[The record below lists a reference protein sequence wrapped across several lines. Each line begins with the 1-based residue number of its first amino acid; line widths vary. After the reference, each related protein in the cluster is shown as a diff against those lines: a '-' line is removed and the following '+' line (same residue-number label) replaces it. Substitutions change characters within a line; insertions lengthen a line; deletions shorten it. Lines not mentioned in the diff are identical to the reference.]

1 MDNLPSSETH
11 HSSLDNLTK
20 QQELTGNDPNDTNRK
35 RIRVACDSCRRKKIK
50 CNGSYPCGNC
60 IQAKNTN
67 NCHFTER
74 PMRKKLKQIKQ
85 ENKSTAA
92 TNSNGV
98 SKRKHKDVFNGDSNN
113 VNTVKQGNTFGIV
126 ENKPSDIESRL
137 SRIENSM
144 SRMMHTIESISQNF
158 ITQAMKSNH
167 SSSSIFNNNSLS
179 PTPSEDFNKSRSDSE
194 EQRTSQTYTN
204 LKDHAKDA
212 NELLKLRNWDEFVGT
227 HSITCIFSRE
237 SLDWME
243 KTLGAYGEEYL
254 TPIRN
259 LPLVFHSELKPYI
272 LKWIDP
278 PVVDKLQRKKLL
290 ESPFPIDSKLI
301 SKLID
306 LYYEET
312 SMINILVDES
322 RVRSLFAA
330 YYNNFAE
337 PVASKRRRFRLSE
350 LLLMTSILLISL
362 SCLTE
367 DDFNEER
374 IATPTSSTSSN
385 YSAASANLLGD
396 YSKNKLLALQNSL
409 ENSAIF
415 YYHRI
420 SVISEGLETVEA
432 LLMFI
437 IYVESNWLTSFFNY
451 TIITVTIRFAQEI
464 GLHRAETYFNLD
476 IEEAT
481 KRRKIWWFCYFF
493 DIEFCFKSGK
503 PPVINTNDVTTNSDE
518 DLLRVINQLR
528 QYGPLSPKDRMYSP
542 VCHTISTSLLDLSGA
557 DSICLEILRIIQM
570 GDVLDDPFYFQ
581 FCALLQSR
589 IRSNSYHD
597 LFIASAEKR
606 DFSAISNTLEKL
618 NADMFELAMYLADEA
633 KPRFYNDPK
642 FTSVQASNSTTIK
655 RDTILAM
662 KLTFFSHLMII
673 NRYPLMIVTEDS
685 KFDDR
690 VIKFRNLSLDSAKT
704 ILMLIRGWHRE
715 SASALFYNWAIYFPV
730 AAYLVLVAAIINH
743 PQLPESGTN
752 LNLLIETSLN
762 FFKSSKQWNS
772 SNNTQKKQQNN
783 TTICVN
789 KIVAIE
795 LIVRLMLRV
804 VIKVYELHNNVE
816 ILANNPTLQN
826 HLQEAQEKFPDI
838 FQNHAEFTSK
848 MVALVGASPF
858 SGGSGNCNG
867 SSCNLRDGYASH
879 GQNTMYPSPKVPNNT
894 YNTNISV
901 GSSSTGDHQVYHAQS
916 PSYNASLSNI
926 INNES
931 TGRSPATATATAATT
946 MSQPMMNENYDLFND
961 YLIDNSAVNL
971 PFSQFNNLPNFFFD
985 NNLGI

>member
-1 MDNLPSSETH
+1 MDTSLSLGTHPSTFN
-11 HSSLDNLTK
+11 NLTK

-60 IQAKNTN
+60 IQAKNTS

-74 PMRKKLKQIKQ
+74 PVRKKLKPTKQ
-85 ENKSTAA
+85 DNKSTA
-92 TNSNGV
+92 NSNGV
-98 SKRKHKDVFNGDSNN
+98 SKRKYSDTFSGNSINIKTEKQE
-113 VNTVKQGNTFGIV
+113 NTTFGIND
-126 ENKPSDIESRL
+126 NKSSDLESRL

-144 SRMMHTIESISQNF
+144 SRMMHTLENFLQNF
-158 ITQAMKSNH
+158 MTQAIRNNH
-167 SSSSIFNNNSLS
+167 SNSSMFNNNSLS
-179 PTPSEDFNKSRSDSE
+179 PTPSEDFNKSAFDSE
-194 EQRTSQTYTN
+194 EQQTSHNYKN
-204 LKDHAKDA
+204 LKDRVKDA

-243 KTLGAYGEEYL
+243 KTLGSYGEEYL

-272 LKWIDP
+272 MKWIDP

-290 ESPFPIDSKLI
+290 ESPFPTDSKLI

-337 PVASKRRRFRLSE
+337 PIATKRRRFKLSE

-367 DDFNEER
+367 DDFSEER
-374 IATPTSSTSSN
+374 ITTPASSTSSN

-396 YSKNKLLALQNSL
+396 YSKNRLIALQNSL

-464 GLHRAETYFNLD
+464 GLHRAETYNNLD
-476 IEEAT
+476 LEEAT

-493 DIEFCFKSGK
+493 DIEFSFKSGK

-518 DLLRVINQLR
+518 DLLRVITQLK

-542 VCHTISTSLLDLSGA
+542 VCHTISTSLLDLSGS
-557 DSICLEILRIIQM
+557 DSICLDILKIIQL
-570 GDVLDDPFYFQ
+570 GDILDDPFYFQ

-606 DFSAISNTLEKL
+606 DFSSISNTLEKL

-642 FTSVQASNSTTIK
+642 FTSVQASTGTSIR

-673 NRYPLMIVTEDS
+673 NRYPLMIATEDS

-690 VIKFRNLSLDSAKT
+690 VIKFRNLSLDSART
-704 ILMLIRGWHRE
+704 ILMLIKGWHRE

-752 LNLLIETSLN
+752 LNLLIETSLS

-772 SNNTQKKQQNN
+772 SKDSQNKQQNSA
-783 TTICVN
+783 ICVN

-816 ILANNPTLQN
+816 ILANNPALQN

-848 MVALVGASPF
+848 MIALVGASPF
-858 SGGSGNCNG
+858 GGCGSRNT
-867 SSCNLRDGYASH
+867 SSCNLRDNSTNH
-879 GQNTMYPSPKVPNNT
+879 GQNNMNPSPTITNNT
-894 YNTNISV
+894 YNSNINT
-901 GSSSTGDHQVYHAQS
+901 GSNSTGEPQVCYAQS

-931 TGRSPATATATAATT
+931 TGRSPATST
-946 MSQPMMNENYDLFND
+946 SINQPMMNENYDLFND